1 MIISYVVCK
10 DREEAKRISRVLLGK
25 KLAACC
31 NIIQTESLYNWKNK
45 LVEDNEVILLAKTL
59 DKNFTE
65 IKKEVLKIHSY
76 KIPCVLKIKVKDI
89 NASYLK
95 WLKSEIK

>member
-1 MIISYVVCK
+1 MIISYIVCK
-10 DREEAKRISRVLLGK
+10 DKEEAKIISRDLLEK
-25 KLAACC
+25 KLVACC

-45 LVEDNEVILLAKTL
+45 LVEDNEVILLAKTI

-76 KIPCVLKIKVKDI
+76 KIPCILKLDVKDI
-89 NASYLK
+89 NDSYLR
-95 WLKSEIK
+95 WLKSEVK

>member
-1 MIISYVVCK
+1 MIISYIICK
-10 DREEAKRISRVLLGK
+10 DRGEAKKISRILLEK
-25 KLAACC
+25 KLVACC

-45 LVEDNEVILLAKTL
+45 LVEDNEVILLAKTI

-76 KIPCVLKIKVKDI
+76 KIPCILKLDVKDI
-89 NASYLK
+89 NDSYLR
-95 WLKSEIK
+95 WLKSEVK

>member
-1 MIISYVVCK
+1 MIISYIICK
-10 DREEAKRISRVLLGK
+10 DKDEAKRISKVLINK

-31 NIIQTESLYNWKNK
+31 NIIQTESLYHWKNK
-45 LVEDNEVILLAKTL
+45 LVEDTEVILLAKTL
-59 DKNFTE
+59 DKNFPE

-76 KIPCVLKIKVKDI
+76 KIPCILKLGVKDI

-95 WLKSEIK
+95 WLKSRVK

>member
-1 MIISYVVCK
+1 MIISYIVCK
-10 DREEAKRISRVLLGK
+10 DKEEAKKISRTLLEK

-31 NIIQTESLYNWKNK
+31 NIIQTESLYKWKNK

-76 KIPCVLKIKVKDI
+76 KIPCILKLDVKDI
-89 NASYLK
+89 NDSYLR
-95 WLKSEIK
+95 WLKSEVK